1 MGHRVANLYGVTADK
16 DTMTL
21 EIVSAGIYTIEII
34 FDTIYYDYLKKYNWC
49 YEQTKGQVYCM
60 DLTYDLP
67 KTLGYKTPRVYLR
80 NYLTHLSK
88 NNKIN
93 WKHRSL
99 ENYKIDNRAALTK

>member
-1 MGHRVANLYGVTADK
+1 
-16 DTMTL
+16 
-21 EIVSAGIYTIEII
+21 
-34 FDTIYYDYLKKYNWC
+34 
-49 YEQTKGQVYCM
+49 M